1 MEHTSARTKKPHLGK
16 NIMRLRELQGMKQET
31 LASLLGIS
39 QQAVSKMEGSES
51 IEDDRLEAIAKALGV
66 PSEIVKNFTEEAAF
80 FNIQNNYDNATQNVN
95 YQFNPFD
102 KIVELYD
109 ALLKA
114 EREKVALLE
123 KILQEKK

>member
-1 MEHTSARTKKPHLGK
+1 
-16 NIMRLRELQGMKQET
+16 MRLRELQGMKQET

-51 IEDDRLEAIAKALGV
+51 IDDERIHTVAKALGV
-66 PSEIVKNFTEEAAF
+66 PAEILKNFTEEAAF

-95 YQFNPFD
+95 YQFNPVE
-102 KIVELYD
+102 KITELYD

-123 KILQEKK
+123 RLLSEKK